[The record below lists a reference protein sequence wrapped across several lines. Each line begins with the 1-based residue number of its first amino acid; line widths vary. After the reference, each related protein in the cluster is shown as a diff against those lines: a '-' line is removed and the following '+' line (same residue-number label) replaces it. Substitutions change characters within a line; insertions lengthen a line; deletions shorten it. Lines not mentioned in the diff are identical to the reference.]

1 MRTLEIILK
10 LCFLALSIA
19 LISTHVVIIQS
30 LTALIITSVVLGVV
44 LVVNKHPS
52 YARAHSRQDFVL
64 RKIEGAALILFS
76 CIIVVALYLN

>member
-30 LTALIITSVVLGVV
+30 